1 VTERSSKWGLRL
13 LALVA
18 AMVIWWMASVE
29 KRERVSEKVVDASV
43 TYNSPAGLILL
54 DPIQTVKVRLRGP
67 DRRIRAIAP
76 FQLDVVVDVT
86 GHQPGTIQVQ
96 LTQDDV
102 ITPDEVSVVS
112 IEPNVLQIQVDR
124 ESTVSLPV
132 HVPLIGEP
140 AGGAVP
146 EEPHPIPDHVRVRGP
161 ESLVSGLA
169 AVSTSPISL
178 DGHALSFVQKVSVVP
193 TDPLVHVV
201 EPPFVTVQVP
211 MRNPDIPTTPAP
223 AAPGSSKKPPRQ

>member
-1 VTERSSKWGLRL
+1 MTDRTSKWGLRL

-18 AMVIWWMASVE
+18 AMVVWWIASVE
-29 KRERVSEKVVDASV
+29 KRERVSEKLVDASV
-43 TYNSPAGLILL
+43 SYNSQAGLILL

-76 FQLDVVVDVT
+76 FQLDVVVDVNAE
-86 GHQPGTIQVQ
+86 QPGTVPVQ
-96 LTQDDV
+96 LTQDNV
-102 ITPDEVSVVS
+102 IAPEEVQVVS
-112 IEPNVLQIQVDR
+112 IEPNVLELQVDR
-124 ESTVSLPV
+124 EATVSLPV
-132 HVPLIGEP
+132 HVPLVGEP

-146 EEPHPIPDHVRVRGP
+146 EEPRAVPDHVRIRGP

-169 AVSTSPISL
+169 AVPTSPISL
-178 DGHALSFVQKVSVVP
+178 DGHALSFVQRVSVVP

-211 MRNPDIPTTPAP
+211 MRNPDIPETPSTTEHPP
-223 AAPGSSKKPPRQ
+223 PTRRPPG